1 MSKPNAI
8 QISIP
13 APCSQSWEEM
23 TLEGNGR
30 FCAHCQKR
38 VIDFTTY
45 SDTAL
50 YNFFAKNNKQ
60 VCGRF
65 LNTQISKPL
74 QIPHQPQSRLYRL
87 AIALGLTLLFTQTP
101 KLLAQTR
108 PPIAARGALIK
119 NNDDTQPDTTMYT
132 GSIKGKILDEKKE
145 PMPSAVIQVFQN
157 GVLKGGV
164 ATDFDGYY
172 TLNNLEPGQ
181 YNVIVTYVGYDSI
194 NTNATVMAE
203 KTTKLD
209 LAFNKPKNRHLLGD
223 IVVHEYSKPLIDIN
237 NPGKHTYTRE
247 EINNSPK

>member
-1 MSKPNAI
+1 MAS
-8 QISIP
+8 
-13 APCSQSWEEM
+13 
-23 TLEGNGR
+23 TGDGR
-30 FCAHCQKR
+30 FCTHCQKT
-38 VIDFTTY
+38 VIDFTDY

-50 YNFFAKNNKQ
+50 YNFFATNKTP
-60 VCGRF
+60 VCGHF
-65 LNTQISKPL
+65 SSTQVNRQIN
-74 QIPHQPQSRLYRL
+74 IPHQPHSKLYKL

-108 PPIAARGALIK
+108 PPIAAQGALIK
-119 NNDDTQPDTTMYT
+119 NNDATQPDTTTNT

-172 TLNNLEPGQ
+172 TFNNLEPGQ
-181 YNVIVTYVGYDSI
+181 YNVITTYVGYDSI

-203 KTTKLD
+203 KTTKLN
-209 LAFNKPKNRHLLGD
+209 LAFNKPKNRHILGD
-223 IVVHEYSKPLIDIN
+223 IIVHEYSKPLIDIN